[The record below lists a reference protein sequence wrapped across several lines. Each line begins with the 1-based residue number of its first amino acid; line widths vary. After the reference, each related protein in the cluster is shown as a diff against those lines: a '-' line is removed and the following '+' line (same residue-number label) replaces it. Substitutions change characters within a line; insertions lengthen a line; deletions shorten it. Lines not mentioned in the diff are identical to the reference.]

1 MSEKDAL
8 ATEVT
13 ALKDSR
19 NLMLASTKKSL
30 AQQIVMSNVL
40 KGQDGYKDLS
50 QEQISEKIDTLSK
63 RHITSLRDS
72 VSDILSGLKW
82 TDSQTAAPK
91 PAEATGAVDDKTQ
104 ISETAPVGE
113 RLTDGAQAEADEA
126 HERFLTKLRFMS
138 PLEQMR
144 LLGQIK
150 FDSAQTK

>member
-1 MSEKDAL
+1 
-8 ATEVT
+8 
-13 ALKDSR
+13 
-19 NLMLASTKKSL
+19 
-30 AQQIVMSNVL
+30 
-40 KGQDGYKDLS
+40 
-50 QEQISEKIDTLSK
+50 
-63 RHITSLRDS
+63 
-72 VSDILSGLKW
+72 LSGLKW

>member
-1 MSEKDAL
+1 
-8 ATEVT
+8 
-13 ALKDSR
+13 
-19 NLMLASTKKSL
+19 MLVSTKKAL

-113 RLTDGAQAEADEA
+113 RLTDAAQAEADEA